1 MVALDSSL
9 QLILPMKKEKSK
21 EFFLPLQVCVDVI
34 PGYTI
39 SQVPCGCLLASSRY
53 GYIRIA
59 TGPEPG
65 IGGVEGGG
73 GEGRGGLGTTEQFM
87 EHKLCITVSSAR
99 GRAQLGYR
107 TGSRILL
114 RIAQLGA
121 ELVISKV
128 TDS

>member
-1 MVALDSSL
+1 MAAYWHHQDMVIYGSPQDR
-9 QLILPMKKEKSK
+9 
-21 EFFLPLQVCVDVI
+21 
-34 PGYTI
+34 
-39 SQVPCGCLLASSRY
+39 SQVLEEWRA
-53 GYIRIA
+53 
-59 TGPEPG
+59 
-65 IGGVEGGG
+65 
-73 GEGRGGLGTTEQFM
+73 GEGKGGLGTTEQFM